1 MFTPKRL
8 IRSVLIS
15 IWFMILVFPVVGIK
29 IIKRAPQFF
38 YERVLII
45 GIIAFVLAILWSWY
59 FEVYKDRGESNGI
72 FSRFFKK
79 CSALSD
85 KVSNDSRT
93 ALKLIIILFIA
104 FMILP
109 VFTSMYQTT
118 VYSLAFLYVM
128 LALGLNIIV
137 GIAGQLVLGYAAFYA
152 VGAYTYALLNQYVG
166 LGFWVCLPIAGF
178 ITVIAGILLA
188 FPVLKLRGDY
198 LAIVTLGFGEIVR
211 LLLINWANFTGGNR
225 GIANIPRPGFFGMD
239 LTPEQATI
247 YIYYLC
253 LFAAIITIVI
263 VARLINSRVGL
274 ALQALREDEIAS
286 EAMGIDLRKIKLSAF
301 ALGSCWAGFAGVL
314 FAARNSYINPTS
326 FTFMDSAMIL
336 SMVVLG
342 GMGSIVGV
350 SLAALVLTLMPEYL
364 RAFSEYRMLIFGL
377 LMVTMMVF
385 RPQGII
391 PPAKRKYYPTALQN
405 EENN

>member
-198 LAIVTLGFGEIVR
+198 LAIVTLGFGEFVR